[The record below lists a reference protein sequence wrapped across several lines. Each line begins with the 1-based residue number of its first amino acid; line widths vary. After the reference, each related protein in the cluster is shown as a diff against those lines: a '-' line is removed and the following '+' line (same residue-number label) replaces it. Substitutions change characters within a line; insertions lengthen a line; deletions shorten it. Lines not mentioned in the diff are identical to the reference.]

1 MGRFE
6 GKTVLVTGAARG
18 QGRSHALA
26 FASEGADLVICDIAT
41 DVATVPYPLASADDL
56 AATGDAV
63 AGLGRRCVSQVA
75 DVRSSGQLAELVA
88 RGEAEL
94 GGIDV
99 LVANAGVCGFAPFAE
114 LTDEMW
120 DDMIGVNLT
129 GAFKSMRAVVPGMTA
144 RGHGRIIVT
153 SSMGGQSGTPNLAHY
168 VASKFGVI
176 GLVKTLALEVASAG
190 VTVNAVCPATVDTDM
205 VHNPAMYS
213 LFCPG
218 MDDPTRADV
227 EPRYASMNPMSV
239 PWLAPEAV
247 SDAVL
252 FLASDE
258 ARYTSGATF
267 DVSLAGSAR
276 MP

>member
-1 MGRFE
+1 VGRFE

-26 FASEGADLVICDIAT
+26 FAAEGADLVICDIAT

-56 AATGDAV
+56 AATADAV
-63 AGLGRRCVSQVA
+63 VGLGRRCVSRVA
-75 DVRSSGQLAELVA
+75 DVRSSGQLADLVA

-120 DDMIGVNLT
+120 DDMIAVNLT

-144 RGHGRIIVT
+144 RGHGRIIAT
-153 SSMGGQSGTPNLAHY
+153 SSMGGRAGTPNLAHY

-218 MDDPTRADV
+218 MDDPNRADV
-227 EPRYASMNPMSV
+227 EPRYAAMNPMSV

-258 ARYTSGATF
+258 ARYTSGATL

>member
-26 FASEGADLVICDIAT
+26 FAAEGADLVICDLAT
-41 DVATVPYPLASADDL
+41 DVATVPYPLGSADEL
-56 AATGDAV
+56 AATADAV
-63 AGLGRRCVSQVA
+63 AGLGRQCVSRLA
-75 DVRSSGQLAELVA
+75 DVRSSEQLADLVA
-88 RGEAEL
+88 EGEAEL

-120 DDMIGVNLT
+120 DDMIAVNLT

-144 RGHGRIIVT
+144 RGPGRIIAT
-153 SSMGGQSGTPNLAHY
+153 SSMGGRAGTPNLAHY

-190 VTVNAVCPATVDTDM
+190 ITVNAVCPATVDTDM

-218 MDDPTRADV
+218 MDDPSRADV
-227 EPRYASMNPMSV
+227 EPRYAAMNPMSV

-258 ARYTSGATF
+258 ARFTSGATL